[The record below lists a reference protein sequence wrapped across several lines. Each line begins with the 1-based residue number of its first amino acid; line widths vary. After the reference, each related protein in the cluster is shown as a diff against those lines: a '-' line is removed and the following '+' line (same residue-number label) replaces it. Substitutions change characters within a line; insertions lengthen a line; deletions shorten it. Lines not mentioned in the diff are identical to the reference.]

1 MQETIQNLREQHMI
15 ALPLLLVEQERIHF
29 VRLYACSW
37 FIDSLPMFSARA
49 PPMYA
54 VILTLV
60 VPSSASFDSSSEF
73 SAVVPDSSSIAARI
87 RVNAEGRLGLAPVTP
102 GSVLGGGTTRR
113 VSVSGESIRQTRAAH
128 LLPNAK
134 SDTGRRT
141 HQLNDSRAC

>member
-87 RVNAEGRLGLAPVTP
+87 RVNAAVGRLGLAPALV
-102 GSVLGGGTTRR
+102 SWSFLGGGTTHEN
-113 VSVSGESIRQTRAAH
+113 VLPLIR
-128 LLPNAK
+128 
-134 SDTGRRT
+134 RRT
-141 HQLNDSRAC
+141 LSKNDSRACRQSWKRK